1 MLPAEIQIVIFW
13 GPDFVALYN
22 DAYAPTIG
30 DKHPRALGRPARE
43 NWSELWSDLEPLLQH
58 VLRTGETVSAKDRPF
73 YIERHGYPENVHF
86 DISYSAV
93 RNEAGAVQG
102 VFCIVNETTGEVL
115 AKAALRENE
124 ERLRAI
130 FSQATGGIA
139 LTDTDGRFVLVNQR
153 FCEILGYT
161 EADLLHMR
169 MQEITHPDDLT
180 KNSAL
185 FRQMLEEGTGFVV
198 ETRYVRN
205 DGSYI
210 WVSSSIG
217 AIRDT
222 AGKVHQAVATVID
235 IEERKRAEEVERRL
249 AAIIASSDDAILS
262 TDLNMTITSWNVG
275 AERLYGYSASEAVGR
290 PVTILVPDDRP
301 DEEPMIIE
309 QIRRGQR
316 VEPHD
321 TKRRR
326 KDGSLVDVSLTVS
339 PIRDE
344 HDRIIGASKIARDIT
359 ERKEAE
365 RLQRVLM
372 GELKH
377 RVKNVLATVQ
387 AIARQTFGN
396 DNKEAREAFDARLL
410 SMSRAHD
417 LLTRDSWDG
426 AELSAVVTEA
436 IAPYQREHFE
446 VSGPEVRLPPRVAL
460 ALSLALHELG
470 TNAGKY
476 GALSVPTG
484 KVTVS
489 WRISPAPSPHLELRW
504 QEQGGP
510 TVVPP
515 TRRGFGSR
523 LIERVLAMELNGK
536 VQIAYP
542 PAGVVCDVSAPFDV
556 GWDTTAEPDLQVSTA

>member
-1 MLPAEIQIVIFW
+1 MIF
-13 GPDFVALYN
+13 
-22 DAYAPTIG
+22 
-30 DKHPRALGRPARE
+30 
-43 NWSELWSDLEPLLQH
+43 
-58 VLRTGETVSAKDRPF
+58 
-73 YIERHGYPENVHF
+73 
-86 DISYSAV
+86 
-93 RNEAGAVQG
+93 
-102 VFCIVNETTGEVL
+102 
-115 AKAALRENE
+115 
-124 ERLRAI
+124 
-130 FSQATGGIA
+130 
-139 LTDTDGRFVLVNQR
+139 
-153 FCEILGYT
+153 
-161 EADLLHMR
+161 
-169 MQEITHPDDLT
+169 
-180 KNSAL
+180 
-185 FRQMLEEGTGFVV
+185 
-198 ETRYVRN
+198 
-205 DGSYI
+205 
-210 WVSSSIG
+210 
-217 AIRDT
+217 
-222 AGKVHQAVATVID
+222 
-235 IEERKRAEEVERRL
+235 
-249 AAIIASSDDAILS
+249 
-262 TDLNMTITSWNVG
+262 
-275 AERLYGYSASEAVGR
+275 
-290 PVTILVPDDRP
+290 
-301 DEEPMIIE
+301 E

-377 RVKNVLATVQ
+377 RVKNVLATIQ

-396 DNKEAREAFDARLL
+396 DNKAAREAFDARLL

-436 IAPYQREHFE
+436 IAPYHREHFE

-484 KVTVS
+484 RVTVS

-536 VQIAYP
+536 VEIAYP
-542 PAGVVCDVSAPFDV
+542 PAGVVCDVSAPFDL
-556 GWDTTAEPDLQVSTA
+556 GWDTAAEPDLQVSTV